1 MSFTKSVIT
10 LSKVGSAPLLARK
23 NLPLLLLVPCSNFAS
38 VTDSSAILEVIT
50 PSAASSVEPTAPAAI
65 LAAVTESFCNIA
77 VVTVLLLGVPMF
89 TVLPKT
95 TA

>member
-1 MSFTKSVIT
+1 MLI
-10 LSKVGSAPLLARK
+10 P
-23 NLPLLLLVPCSNFAS
+23 P
-38 VTDSSAILEVIT
+38 SSSLEVVT
-50 PSAASSVEPTAPAAI
+50 ALAPSSVAPTAPAAI
-65 LAAVTESFCNIA
+65 LACVTESSCNIA